1 MKNNQKTISGISKY
15 KSIYILIILL
25 VFPTLSVNATENKK
39 SDPTPTVQAEQ
50 SNFLR
55 SASLFGL
62 PLLDTDANLS
72 VGLGV
77 AWATSP
83 FRGGDDK
90 ILPFPDISYQNGDFF
105 IDVSGIGYT
114 VYSQENCAITVI
126 GSWHSGE
133 YDSDDSSY
141 LKGMEDR
148 KFAIEGG
155 VAISTETFLGN
166 IGITAL
172 SDVSGHHKGQAVT
185 AQYSIPFG
193 GGDTW
198 VVEAVAG
205 LNWQSEK
212 MVDYYYGV
220 RRSEE
225 RDDRAYYEGKSTF
238 SPSVGL
244 NGAVEIYD
252 NIFFQGEINYEFLG
266 SGITDSPLIDDDY
279 VLAVAVSLSYSF

>member
-15 KSIYILIILL
+15 KSIYMLIILF
-25 VFPTLSVNATENKK
+25 VFPTLSVSATENKE
-39 SDPTPTVQAEQ
+39 SDPAPTVPAKK

-55 SASLFGL
+55 SATLFGL
-62 PLLDTDANLS
+62 PLLANDENLS
-72 VGLGV
+72 IGLGI

-83 FRGGDDK
+83 FRGIDDK

-105 IDVSGIGYT
+105 IDFSGIGYT
-114 VYSQENCAITVI
+114 VYSQETCAVTVI
-126 GSWHSGE
+126 GSWRSAPYE
-133 YDSDDSSY
+133 NDDSSY

-155 VAISTETFLGN
+155 VAISMETFLGN

-172 SDVSGHHKGQAVT
+172 SDVSGHHKGQTVT

-193 GGDTW
+193 GDSWAVET
-198 VVEAVAG
+198 VVA
-205 LNWQSEK
+205 LNWQSKK

-220 RRSEE
+220 RHSEE
-225 RDDRAYYEGKSTF
+225 RDDRAYYEGKSSS
-238 SPSVGL
+238 SPSIGL

-252 NIFFQGEINYEFLG
+252 NLALQGGINYEFLG
-266 SGITDSPLIDDDY
+266 SGITDSPLIEDDN
-279 VLAVAVSLSYSF
+279 VLSVSLSLSYSF